1 MKNLQQLKNFMST
14 AKTVNEW
21 NEKRESAKD
30 LYPIEL
36 IQELDSSGYIKEL
49 LS

>member
-1 MKNLQQLKNFMST
+1 MKTLQQLKNFMST
-14 AKTVNEW
+14 ATTVSEW
-21 NEKRESAKD
+21 NAKRERAKD

-49 LS
+49 VR